1 MITGRFTRSRKG
13 RHPGGGQRVTVY
25 SSTSLCLLHK
35 AQNHSPVSTL
45 ELSTAGRVFDQSK
58 PSTVQSGVLSLTEP
72 GTYLVSDGV
81 SLDPHTIFCPERW
94 HPWTL
99 SAHQCFFSAGERVSL
114 RDKRELPLLSP
125 FRVRG
130 PMGSHGHPGVISH
143 TARSADLLW

>member
-25 SSTSLCLLHK
+25 SSTSLCLLHR
-35 AQNHSPVSTL
+35 PVSTL
-45 ELSTAGRVFDQSK
+45 ELSTAGRVFNKSK
-58 PSTVQSGVLSLTEP
+58 PSTVQSGVLPLTEP
-72 GTYLVSDGV
+72 GRYLVSDGFPWIPIL
-81 SLDPHTIFCPERW
+81 SSPQKKW

-99 SAHQCFFSAGERVSL
+99 SAHQCFFSAGKRVSL

-125 FRVRG
+125 FHVRG